1 MNTPSPDR
9 LKQYWKIHGKWRVIE
24 DNPRP
29 DDYIVIMAP
38 GWDGET
44 LIPYSEHSSE
54 ISAAVRARVL
64 MGKFEAKKIKIYYP
78 DGRSKTLR

>member
-1 MNTPSPDR
+1 MINSSNR
-9 LKQYWKIHGKWRVIE
+9 VKSYWKISHKWCVIE
-24 DNPRP
+24 DHPHP
-29 DDYIVIMAP
+29 DNYIVIMAP

-44 LIPYSEHSSE
+44 LIAHSTHRTE
-54 ISAAVRARVL
+54 LSAQGRARFL